1 MKVKSKLADI
11 DFEFGHFEY
20 KKDHL
25 IIHSHPDQSMQSRV
39 YISPDDVV
47 TALGKALKVPMVWL
61 YIIGFPFF
69 LIRYRR
75 RKAKKKA
82 NSNK

>member
-1 MKVKSKLADI
+1 MKVRSKLADV
-11 DFEFGHFEY
+11 DFEFGRFEY

-25 IIHSHPDQSMQSRV
+25 IIHSAPQQALESKV
-39 YISPDDVV
+39 YISPNDILA
-47 TALGKALKVPMVWL
+47 ALGKALVQPMVWV

-75 RKAKKKA
+75 RHARKGATT
-82 NSNK
+82 